1 MKRVSVA
8 ILALTLSLM
17 MATFAFA
24 QQNRLGFFDIDADIG
39 TAEFQGGRVVEGI
52 GGGARVGFAIY
63 VKNVDQ
69 LRTVSLDI
77 SWDGAKATKAGES
90 GYGIDID
97 DRTVN
102 GGSVTL
108 TEGSA
113 MGDVSGIVNAD
124 EAGHYAEDF
133 AKLGGDAVATTDYGL
148 VYCFVLKTADAFTTG
163 ESFAVN
169 VKVKVLN
176 DSGIEK
182 DLGERDFYVNGAVD
196 VQNSTWGEIKSQF
209 KD

>member
-24 QQNRLGFFDIDADIG
+24 QQNKLAFFDIDSDLG
-39 TAEFQGGRVVEGI
+39 TAGFQGGRVMEGI
-52 GGGARVGFAIY
+52 GGGARVGFVIF

-69 LRTVSLDI
+69 LRTVSLDVT
-77 SWDGAKATKAGES
+77 WDGAKATMAGES
-90 GYGIDID
+90 GYSIDID

-102 GGSVTL
+102 GAAL
-108 TEGSA
+108 TASEASA
-113 MGDVSGIVNAD
+113 MGDVSGIVNVN

-133 AKLGGDAVATTDYGL
+133 AKLGGDAVVTTDYGL
-148 VYCFVLKTADAFTTG
+148 VYCFVLRTADAFTTS
-163 ESFAVN
+163 ESFAVT

-176 DSGIEK
+176 DAGVEK

-196 VQNSTWGEIKSQF
+196 VQTSTWGEIKSQF